1 MRTIHVPS
9 AALDPGRTAEALK
22 GKGSPGIITVSVH
35 RVVGREAQVPE
46 QSSAGKRTGTRR

>member
-1 MRTIHVPS
+1 MPS